1 MRIMPIN
8 VYQFS
13 DLVELQPYD
22 NGISLQ
28 TILTKYEINY
38 SIEQNSMIETLFKK
52 LYNRFNTYEIF
63 ELSACDSSET
73 KIRQMFSAWLVK
85 FINEYE
91 NTKVYYETLIK
102 AYENAL
108 PTIMNDV
115 EATTENEVV
124 FNDTPQVEGG
134 IFKTNDYATTYTKT
148 GSTSKSPMKTPI
160 ERLKDIQDNLRNLW
174 KDWTNH
180 FHLLFVEKQEGVLYE
195 ELI

>member
-22 NGISLQ
+22 DGISLQ
-28 TILTKYEINY
+28 TILTEYQINY

-52 LYNRFNTYEIF
+52 IYNRFNTYELF
-63 ELSACDSSET
+63 EISACDSSET
-73 KIRQMFSAWLVK
+73 KVRQLLREWIIK

-91 NTKVYYETLIK
+91 NTKMYYETLIK
-102 AYENAL
+102 AYENSL

-174 KDWTNH
+174 KDLTNH

>member
-22 NGISLQ
+22 SGISLQ

-63 ELSACDSSET
+63 ELSACDSSEA

-102 AYENAL
+102 AYDNAL

>member
-22 NGISLQ
+22 SGISLQ
-28 TILTKYEINY
+28 TILTQYGINY
-38 SIEQNSMIETLFKK
+38 IIEQNSMIETLFKK

-63 ELSACDSSET
+63 EISACDSSET

>member
-22 NGISLQ
+22 SGISLQ

-38 SIEQNSMIETLFKK
+38 SIEQNSMIESLFKK

-102 AYENAL
+102 SYENAL

>member
-22 NGISLQ
+22 SGISFQ
-28 TILTKYEINY
+28 TILTEYGINY
-38 SIEQNSMIETLFKK
+38 IIEQNSMIETLFKK
-52 LYNRFNTYEIF
+52 IYNRFNTYEIF
-63 ELSACDSSET
+63 ETSACDSSET

-180 FHLLFVEKQEGVLYE
+180 FHLLFVEKQEGAIYE

>member
-22 NGISLQ
+22 SGISLQ
-28 TILTKYEINY
+28 TILTEYQINY
-38 SIEQNSMIETLFKK
+38 IIEENSMIETLFKK

-63 ELSACDSSET
+63 EISACDSSET
-73 KIRQMFSAWLVK
+73 NVRQLLREWVVK

-102 AYENAL
+102 AYENSL

>member
-102 AYENAL
+102 AYDNAL

>member
-22 NGISLQ
+22 SGISLQ
-28 TILTKYEINY
+28 TIITQYGINY

-52 LYNRFNTYEIF
+52 IYNRFNTYEIF

-73 KIRQMFSAWLVK
+73 KVHQMFSAWLVK

-102 AYENAL
+102 AYENSL

-160 ERLKDIQDNLRNLW
+160 ERLKDIQDNLRNLLN
-174 KDWTNH
+174 DWTNH

>member
-22 NGISLQ
+22 SGISLQ

-108 PTIMNDV
+108 PTIMSDV

>member
-22 NGISLQ
+22 SGISLQ
-28 TILTKYEINY
+28 TIITKYGINY

-52 LYNRFNTYEIF
+52 IYNRFNTYEIF

-73 KIRQMFSAWLVK
+73 KVRQMFSAWLVK

-102 AYENAL
+102 AYENSL

>member
-22 NGISLQ
+22 SGISLQ
-28 TILTKYEINY
+28 AILTEYGINY
-38 SIEQNSMIETLFKK
+38 IIEENSMIETLFKK
-52 LYNRFNTYEIF
+52 IYNRFNTYEIF
-63 ELSACDSSET
+63 ETSACDSSET
-73 KIRQMFSAWLVK
+73 KVRQLLREWIVK

>member
-22 NGISLQ
+22 SGISLQ
-28 TILTKYEINY
+28 TILTEYQINY
-38 SIEQNSMIETLFKK
+38 IIEQNSMIETLFKK
-52 LYNRFNTYEIF
+52 IYNRFNTYELF
-63 ELSACDSSET
+63 ELSASDSSET
-73 KIRQMFSAWLVK
+73 KVHQMFRNWLVK
-85 FINEYE
+85 FLNEYE

-102 AYENAL
+102 AYENSL

-134 IFKTNDYATTYTKT
+134 IFKTNDYATTYTKN
-148 GSTSKSPMKTPI
+148 GSKSKSPMKTAI

>member
-22 NGISLQ
+22 SGISLQ

-38 SIEQNSMIETLFKK
+38 SIEQNSMIETFFKK
-52 LYNRFNTYEIF
+52 IYNRFNTYEIF
-63 ELSACDSSET
+63 ETSACDSSET

-180 FHLLFVEKQEGVLYE
+180 FHLLFVEKQEGAIYE

>member
-1 MRIMPIN
+1 MRTMPMN

-13 DLVELQPYD
+13 DLVNLQPYD
-22 NGISLQ
+22 SGVSLQ
-28 TILTKYEINY
+28 TILTEYGITY
-38 SIEQNSMIETLFKK
+38 TIGQNSLIDSLFKK
-52 LYNRFNTYEIF
+52 IYNRFNNYEIF

-73 KIRQMFSAWLVK
+73 KVLQMFREWIIK
-85 FINEYE
+85 FLNEYE
-91 NTKVYYETLIK
+91 NTKVYYEVLIN
-102 AYENAL
+102 AYETAL
-108 PTIMNDV
+108 PTIMSDV

-134 IFKTNDYATTYTKT
+134 IFKTDDYATTYTKS
-148 GSTSKSPMKTPI
+148 GSTSKTPMKTPI

-195 ELI
+195 ELA

>member
-73 KIRQMFSAWLVK
+73 KIRQMFSAWIVK

>member
-22 NGISLQ
+22 SGISLQ
-28 TILTKYEINY
+28 TILTQYGINY
-38 SIEQNSMIETLFKK
+38 IIEENSMIETLFKK
-52 LYNRFNTYEIF
+52 IYNRFNTYEIF
-63 ELSACDSSET
+63 EVSACDSSET

-102 AYENAL
+102 AYENSL

>member
-22 NGISLQ
+22 SGISLQ
-28 TILTKYEINY
+28 TILTEYQINY
-38 SIEQNSMIETLFKK
+38 IIEQNSMIETLFKK
-52 LYNRFNTYEIF
+52 IYNQFNTYELF

-73 KIRQMFSAWLVK
+73 KVHQMFRNWLVK
-85 FINEYE
+85 FLNEYE

-102 AYENAL
+102 AYENSL
-108 PTIMNDV
+108 PSIMSDV
-115 EATTENEVV
+115 EARTENEVV

-174 KDWTNH
+174 SDWTNH
-180 FHLLFVEKQEGVLYE
+180 FHLLFVEKQEGAIYE

>member
-22 NGISLQ
+22 SGISLQ

-38 SIEQNSMIETLFKK
+38 LIEQNSMIETLFKK

>member
-22 NGISLQ
+22 SGISLQ
-28 TILTKYEINY
+28 IILTKYEINY

-52 LYNRFNTYEIF
+52 IYNRFNTYEIF

-73 KIRQMFSAWLVK
+73 KVRQMFSAWLVK

-102 AYENAL
+102 AYENSLA
-108 PTIMNDV
+108 TIMNDV

-174 KDWTNH
+174 KDWINH

>member
-22 NGISLQ
+22 SGISLQ
-28 TILTKYEINY
+28 TILTEYQINY
-38 SIEQNSMIETLFKK
+38 IIEQNSMIETLFKK

-63 ELSACDSSET
+63 EISACDSSET

-102 AYENAL
+102 AYENSL

>member
-22 NGISLQ
+22 SGISLQ
-28 TILTKYEINY
+28 TIITQYGINY

-52 LYNRFNTYEIF
+52 IYNRFNTYEIF

-73 KIRQMFSAWLVK
+73 KVRQMFSSWLVK

-102 AYENAL
+102 AYENSL